1 MQNKLA
7 DLLTCGP
14 HFMLVIALAGLMS
27 AVPAAAQS
35 YPAKTVRIVV
45 PYPPGGVTD
54 ILTRIVGQKLTESW
68 KQPVVIDNRAGG
80 SGNIGAELV
89 VRAPGDGYT
98 LLSASTVHT
107 VNPSLYPKLGYDPL
121 KDFTPI
127 MLMAQVANVLVVHPS
142 LPVKTVKEF
151 IAFAKQRPG
160 QLHYSSAGNGSAPHL
175 TAEMFKTM
183 TQTSLVHVP
192 YKGAAPAMN
201 DLLAGHVMLTFAT
214 APSGVPL
221 VQQNKLRALGVSGAA
236 RMPALPAVPTIAEA
250 GVPGYEAVGWNGLVG
265 PTGMTPAVV
274 NAINT
279 EVTRILKAPDSHK
292 RLVELG
298 LEPRTSS
305 PTELATFLKE
315 EVVKWAKV
323 VKASGARVD

>member
-1 MQNKLA
+1 MHVFSVKKA
-7 DLLTCGP
+7 
-14 HFMLVIALAGLMS
+14 MLVFCVLVAGNSLPALQAG
-27 AVPAAAQS
+27 AQT
-35 YPAKTVRIVV
+35 YPAKPVRIVV

-54 ILTRIVGQKLTESW
+54 ILTRLIGQKLTDSW
-68 KQPVVIDNRAGG
+68 KQQVIIDNRAGG
-80 SGNIGAELV
+80 SGNIGAEVV

-107 VNPSLYPKLGYDPL
+107 VNPSLYSKLSYDPL

-127 MLMAQVANVLVVHPS
+127 MLLAQVANVLVVHPS
-142 LPVKTVKEF
+142 VPVKTLKEF
-151 IAFAKQRPG
+151 IVFAKQRPD

-183 TQTSLVHVP
+183 TGTRLVHVP
-192 YKGAAPAMN
+192 YKGAAPAMA

-221 VQQNKLRALGVSGAA
+221 VQQGRLRALGVSSAR

-250 GVPGYEAVGWNGLVG
+250 GVAGYEAVGWNGLVG
-265 PTGMTPAVV
+265 PAGMKSAVV
-274 NAINT
+274 NAINAD
-279 EVTRILKAPDSHK
+279 VTRILKEQAVHQ
-292 RLVELG
+292 RLVGLG
-298 LEPRTSS
+298 LEPRTST
-305 PTELATFLKE
+305 PGELAAFLKE

-323 VKASGARVD
+323 VKDSGARVD

>member
-1 MQNKLA
+1 MNVTFAKQA
-7 DLLTCGP
+7 VMAVCGVWVAFAFP
-14 HFMLVIALAGLMS
+14 VLQAG
-27 AVPAAAQS
+27 AQT
-35 YPAKTVRIVV
+35 YPAKPVRIVV

-54 ILTRIVGQKLTESW
+54 ILTRLIGQKLTDSW
-68 KQPVVIDNRAGG
+68 KQQVIIDNRAGG

-89 VRAPGDGYT
+89 VRSPGDGYT

-127 MLMAQVANVLVVHPS
+127 MLLAQVANVMVVHPS
-142 LPVKTVKEF
+142 LPVKTLKEF
-151 IAFAKQRPG
+151 ITFAKQRPD

-183 TQTSLVHVP
+183 TGTRMVHVL
-192 YKGAAPAMN
+192 YKGAAPAMA

-221 VQQNKLRALGVSGAA
+221 VQQGRLRALGVSSAR
-236 RMPALPAVPTIAEA
+236 RMPALPEVPTIAEA
-250 GVPGYEAVGWNGLVG
+250 GVTGYEAVGWNGLVG
-265 PTGMTPAVV
+265 PAGMRPAVV
-274 NAINT
+274 NAINA
-279 EVTRILKAPDSHK
+279 EVTRIIKAQEVHQ
-292 RLVELG
+292 RLVGLG
-298 LEPRTSS
+298 LEPRTST
-305 PTELATFLKE
+305 PAELAGFLKE

-323 VKASGARVD
+323 VKDSGARVD